1 MTTPHVE
8 KLGLIGPWAPAAHD
22 AISDGLDRVA
32 QHLETVAMRTRSIAG
47 ELGFEGQMADTTRE
61 NLDKLQARVVD
72 HSDGIKRV
80 STARRQVVE
89 VGRQAQFQYGEIRR
103 NVDAA
108 NAARDSA
115 VALAPAAGPV
125 AAPMIVAHANAVHQA
140 AMGVLDVQALA
151 VLKGLDVNTFDA
163 MGKLPPFA
171 QLEGLKQEVESK
183 LKVKLPSV
191 QEVQDAF
198 QKFDQAVKLFD
209 QVRSF
214 FMPPASSEPTA
225 ATAPTRSATEW
236 HSGPRMDGGGLSL
249 QSSHYSMPSVQAGHA
264 VSQPSMLHSPA
275 VFNPMSTAAAA
286 ATGGAAAASYKLYQ
300 AAKAAQVASAPQ
312 SASSA
317 LRSGATMRVQSPG
330 SGSGILRGTT
340 TAARAEASATASRG
354 LGGASGAARPTSSSS
369 ARTPGITRGATTAAR
384 AKASTQTRGSG
395 ILKGT
400 TTAKR
405 AKASTQNRTAGMGAS
420 RTAEARTAGTRTGS
434 ARAASTAARNA
445 ASETRNSKARRSATG
460 LPRRTKAPTKGL
472 AGARLG
478 IGVAL
483 AVGEARG
490 PLGTR
495 GGVPATGSAA
505 VTARKMAEASTR
517 PKRKAVRHGAA
528 RTFTVTARAS
538 GTLYR
543 VMSRFS
549 ASIVAKVENGEVK
562 VSLELNE
569 PLPQEK
575 ATESGVSTSTES
587 QREDSPSILRRL
599 VGRRRRRD
607 DGQTQGRGIEGLL
620 PAKENAVSSYDAG
633 RTVTFLASGRRDD
646 SAESLET
653 EEVGDST
660 SVEAAGLVEIADLV
674 EAERK

>member
-80 STARRQVVE
+80 SMARRQVVE

-198 QKFDQAVKLFD
+198 QKFDQAVKLFN

-214 FMPPASSEPTA
+214 FMPPTSSEPTA

-236 HSGPRMDGGGLSL
+236 HSGARMDGGGLSL

-275 VFNPMSTAAAA
+275 VFNPMATAAA

-300 AAKAAQVASAPQ
+300 AAKVAQVASAPQ

-517 PKRKAVRHGAA
+517 PKRKAVRHGAV

>member
-517 PKRKAVRHGAA
+517 PKRKAVRHGAV

-653 EEVGDST
+653 EEVSDST

>member
-89 VGRQAQFQYGEIRR
+89 VGRRAQFEYGEIRK

-115 VALAPAAGPV
+115 VAMAPAAGPV

-191 QEVQDAF
+191 EEVQDAF
-198 QKFDQAVKLFD
+198 QKFDQAVKLFN
-209 QVRSF
+209 QVKSF
-214 FMPPASSEPTA
+214 FMPPASSEPV
-225 ATAPTRSATEW
+225 ATGPTRSATEW
-236 HSGPRMDGGGLSL
+236 HSGARVDGGGLSL

-275 VFNPMSTAAAA
+275 VYNPMATAAA

-300 AAKAAQVASAPQ
+300 AAKAAQMASAPQ

-330 SGSGILRGTT
+330 SGSGILRGAT

-354 LGGASGAARPTSSSS
+354 LGGASGAARPVSGSSS

-384 AKASTQTRGSG
+384 AKASTQTRSSG
-395 ILKGT
+395 ILKGA

-405 AKASTQNRTAGMGAS
+405 AKTSTQNRTAGMGAS
-420 RTAEARTAGTRTGS
+420 RTAGTAGRTGS

-460 LPRRTKAPTKGL
+460 LPRRTKAPTRGL

-478 IGVAL
+478 IGGAL
-483 AVGEARG
+483 AVGGAHG
-490 PLGTR
+490 ALGTQGR
-495 GGVPATGSAA
+495 VPVTGSAA
-505 VTARKMAEASTR
+505 VTAQKMAEASKR
-517 PKRKAVRHGAA
+517 PKRKAARRGAV

-575 ATESGVSTSTES
+575 ASERESGVSTSAES
-587 QREDSPSILRRL
+587 QRKDSSILRRL
-599 VGRRRRRD
+599 VGRRLRRD
-607 DGQTQGRGIEGLL
+607 ESPQETQGKGIEGLL
-620 PAKENAVSSYDAG
+620 PAKENVVSSYDPG
-633 RTVTFLASGRRDD
+633 RAVTFLESGRRGD
-646 SAESLET
+646 SAESLEA
-653 EEVGDST
+653 VGAGDST
-660 SVEAAGLVEIADLV
+660 SVEPG
-674 EAERK
+674 K

>member
-286 ATGGAAAASYKLYQ
+286 TGGAAAASYKLYQ
-300 AAKAAQVASAPQ
+300 AAKAAQMASAPQ

-340 TAARAEASATASRG
+340 TAARAKASATASRG

-517 PKRKAVRHGAA
+517 PKRKAVRHGAV

>member
-61 NLDKLQARVVD
+61 NLDKLQARIVD

-183 LKVKLPSV
+183 LKVKLPSA

-198 QKFDQAVKLFD
+198 QKFDQAVKLFN
-209 QVRSF
+209 QVKSF

-275 VFNPMSTAAAA
+275 VFNPMATAAA

-330 SGSGILRGTT
+330 NGSGILRGAT

-354 LGGASGAARPTSSSS
+354 LGGASGAARPASGSSSS
-369 ARTPGITRGATTAAR
+369 QTSGIMKGGATTAPR
-384 AKASTQTRGSG
+384 AKTSKRKRRDGIKQGAATVGGKIVIIDVASMIGAAPPPESSG
-395 ILKGT
+395 IL
-400 TTAKR
+400 R
-405 AKASTQNRTAGMGAS
+405 
-420 RTAEARTAGTRTGS
+420 
-434 ARAASTAARNA
+434 
-445 ASETRNSKARRSATG
+445 
-460 LPRRTKAPTKGL
+460 
-472 AGARLG
+472 
-478 IGVAL
+478 
-483 AVGEARG
+483 
-490 PLGTR
+490 
-495 GGVPATGSAA
+495 
-505 VTARKMAEASTR
+505 
-517 PKRKAVRHGAA
+517 
-528 RTFTVTARAS
+528 
-538 GTLYR
+538 R
-543 VMSRFS
+543 VM
-549 ASIVAKVENGEVK
+549 GY
-562 VSLELNE
+562 
-569 PLPQEK
+569 
-575 ATESGVSTSTES
+575 
-587 QREDSPSILRRL
+587 REDDSAQ
-599 VGRRRRRD
+599 G
-607 DGQTQGRGIEGLL
+607 TQSSGIEGLL
-620 PAKENAVSSYDAG
+620 PFEKESTAYGVGRATAFLESRKEDSKEQGSSQLSLFGHRVARGASRTDEDAC
-633 RTVTFLASGRRDD
+633 
-646 SAESLET
+646 
-653 EEVGDST
+653 
-660 SVEAAGLVEIADLV
+660 
-674 EAERK
+674 

>member
-61 NLDKLQARVVD
+61 NLDKLQARIVD

-89 VGRQAQFQYGEIRR
+89 VGRQAQFQYGVIRR

-183 LKVKLPSV
+183 LKVKLPSA

-198 QKFDQAVKLFD
+198 QKFDQAVKLFN
-209 QVRSF
+209 QVKSF

-275 VFNPMSTAAAA
+275 VFNPMATAAA

-330 SGSGILRGTT
+330 NGSGILRGAT

-354 LGGASGAARPTSSSS
+354 LGGASGAARPASGSSSS
-369 ARTPGITRGATTAAR
+369 QTSGIMKGGATTAPR
-384 AKASTQTRGSG
+384 AKTSKRKRRDGIKQGAATVGGKIVIIDVASMIGAAPPPESSG
-395 ILKGT
+395 IL
-400 TTAKR
+400 R
-405 AKASTQNRTAGMGAS
+405 
-420 RTAEARTAGTRTGS
+420 
-434 ARAASTAARNA
+434 
-445 ASETRNSKARRSATG
+445 
-460 LPRRTKAPTKGL
+460 
-472 AGARLG
+472 
-478 IGVAL
+478 
-483 AVGEARG
+483 
-490 PLGTR
+490 
-495 GGVPATGSAA
+495 
-505 VTARKMAEASTR
+505 
-517 PKRKAVRHGAA
+517 
-528 RTFTVTARAS
+528 
-538 GTLYR
+538 R
-543 VMSRFS
+543 VM
-549 ASIVAKVENGEVK
+549 GY
-562 VSLELNE
+562 
-569 PLPQEK
+569 
-575 ATESGVSTSTES
+575 
-587 QREDSPSILRRL
+587 REDDSAQ
-599 VGRRRRRD
+599 G
-607 DGQTQGRGIEGLL
+607 TQSSGIEGLL
-620 PAKENAVSSYDAG
+620 PFEKESTAYGVGRATAFLESRKEDSKEQGSSQLSLFGHRVARGASRTDEDAC
-633 RTVTFLASGRRDD
+633 
-646 SAESLET
+646 
-653 EEVGDST
+653 
-660 SVEAAGLVEIADLV
+660 
-674 EAERK
+674 

>member
-89 VGRQAQFQYGEIRR
+89 VGRRAQFEYGEIRK

-115 VALAPAAGPV
+115 VAMAPAAGPV

-191 QEVQDAF
+191 EEVQDAF
-198 QKFDQAVKLFD
+198 QKFDQAVKLFN
-209 QVRSF
+209 QVKSF
-214 FMPPASSEPTA
+214 FMPPASSEPV
-225 ATAPTRSATEW
+225 ATGPTRSATEW
-236 HSGPRMDGGGLSL
+236 HSGARVDGGGLSL

-275 VFNPMSTAAAA
+275 VYNPMATAAA

-300 AAKAAQVASAPQ
+300 AAKAAQMASAPQ

-317 LRSGATMRVQSPG
+317 LR
-330 SGSGILRGTT
+330 
-340 TAARAEASATASRG
+340 
-354 LGGASGAARPTSSSS
+354 
-369 ARTPGITRGATTAAR
+369 
-384 AKASTQTRGSG
+384 
-395 ILKGT
+395 
-400 TTAKR
+400 
-405 AKASTQNRTAGMGAS
+405 
-420 RTAEARTAGTRTGS
+420 
-434 ARAASTAARNA
+434 
-445 ASETRNSKARRSATG
+445 
-460 LPRRTKAPTKGL
+460 
-472 AGARLG
+472 
-478 IGVAL
+478 
-483 AVGEARG
+483 
-490 PLGTR
+490 
-495 GGVPATGSAA
+495 
-505 VTARKMAEASTR
+505 
-517 PKRKAVRHGAA
+517 KAV
-528 RTFTVTARAS
+528 F
-538 GTLYR
+538 
-543 VMSRFS
+543 
-549 ASIVAKVENGEVK
+549 
-562 VSLELNE
+562 
-569 PLPQEK
+569 P
-575 ATESGVSTSTES
+575 
-587 QREDSPSILRRL
+587 
-599 VGRRRRRD
+599 
-607 DGQTQGRGIEGLL
+607 
-620 PAKENAVSSYDAG
+620 
-633 RTVTFLASGRRDD
+633 
-646 SAESLET
+646 
-653 EEVGDST
+653 
-660 SVEAAGLVEIADLV
+660 
-674 EAERK
+674 

>member
-61 NLDKLQARVVD
+61 NLDKLQARVVE

-198 QKFDQAVKLFD
+198 QKFDQAVKLFN
-209 QVRSF
+209 QVKSF
-214 FMPPASSEPTA
+214 FTPPASLEPTA

-275 VFNPMSTAAAA
+275 VFNPMATAAA

-300 AAKAAQVASAPQ
+300 AAKAAQMVSAPQ

-354 LGGASGAARPTSSSS
+354 LGGASGAARPTSGSSS
-369 ARTPGITRGATTAAR
+369 SQMSGIMRGATTAPR
-384 AKASTQTRGSG
+384 AKTSKRKRREGIKRRAATVGGKIMIIDVASMIGAAPPPESSG
-395 ILKGT
+395 IL
-400 TTAKR
+400 R
-405 AKASTQNRTAGMGAS
+405 
-420 RTAEARTAGTRTGS
+420 
-434 ARAASTAARNA
+434 
-445 ASETRNSKARRSATG
+445 
-460 LPRRTKAPTKGL
+460 
-472 AGARLG
+472 
-478 IGVAL
+478 
-483 AVGEARG
+483 
-490 PLGTR
+490 
-495 GGVPATGSAA
+495 
-505 VTARKMAEASTR
+505 
-517 PKRKAVRHGAA
+517 
-528 RTFTVTARAS
+528 
-538 GTLYR
+538 R
-543 VMSRFS
+543 VMGYRENDS
-549 ASIVAKVENGEVK
+549 AQG
-562 VSLELNE
+562 
-569 PLPQEK
+569 
-575 ATESGVSTSTES
+575 
-587 QREDSPSILRRL
+587 
-599 VGRRRRRD
+599 
-607 DGQTQGRGIEGLL
+607 TQSSGIEGLL
-620 PAKENAVSSYDAG
+620 PLEKESTTYGIGRATAFLESRKQEDSKEQGGSQLSLFGHRVARGASRTDEDAC
-633 RTVTFLASGRRDD
+633 
-646 SAESLET
+646 
-653 EEVGDST
+653 
-660 SVEAAGLVEIADLV
+660 
-674 EAERK
+674 